1 MCSIAAMQ
9 SRHRLPVAYKFQV
22 SGFRFQVFSLVRG
35 DRQPEIADD
44 VALSESGVGHECV
57 GHDDGQKVAARSF
70 RIADRLSAQAS
81 AASPA
86 QASPGC

>member
-22 SGFRFQVFSLVRG
+22 SGFRFQVFSLVKG

-44 VALSESGVGHECV
+44 VALSESGLGHECV
-57 GHDDGQKVAARSF
+57 GQKVAARSD
-70 RIADRLSAQAS
+70 RIADRLSAQAR